1 MCSEWKMASSSSS
14 SSSRRK
20 KQEVALARTDHYE
33 DEEVESSMLQARG
46 LGAVTQGI
54 YKIFGFTT
62 GSEDYR
68 ETPEDIFDEGKEDN
82 EDTDEIINDA
92 YQKELLEAT
101 NKSANS
107 QANEIAAIIENNV
120 VENTKKSYVSTI
132 NKFIVWLT
140 ARKALLET
148 QRRKLENLINARKQK
163 SHVAENVN
171 ESGHPPLEDNLEQ
184 VQVFKPQPVLKITPG
199 KPRYAIKSFITN
211 DCYIPGIH

>member
-33 DEEVESSMLQARG
+33 DKEVESSMLQARG

-120 VENTKKSYVSTI
+120 VENTFKRQSKGFAPKTRYFWVGISC
-132 NKFIVWLT
+132 NIV
-140 ARKALLET
+140 E
-148 QRRKLENLINARKQK
+148 
-163 SHVAENVN
+163 SNVQI
-171 ESGHPPLEDNLEQ
+171 E
-184 VQVFKPQPVLKITPG
+184 VY
-199 KPRYAIKSFITN
+199 R
-211 DCYIPGIH
+211 

>member
-1 MCSEWKMASSSSS
+1 M
-14 SSSRRK
+14 
-20 KQEVALARTDHYE
+20 
-33 DEEVESSMLQARG
+33 
-46 LGAVTQGI
+46 
-54 YKIFGFTT
+54 
-62 GSEDYR
+62 
-68 ETPEDIFDEGKEDN
+68 
-82 EDTDEIINDA
+82 
-92 YQKELLEAT
+92 EAT

-163 SHVAENVN
+163 SHVTENVN

-199 KPRYAIKSFITN
+199 KPRYAIKSVIT
-211 DCYIPGIH
+211 

>member
-1 MCSEWKMASSSSS
+1 MGNAALGSAVAHHVLLREVRGCVVSGKWRLH
-14 SSSRRK
+14 RR
-20 KQEVALARTDHYE
+20 V
-33 DEEVESSMLQARG
+33 
-46 LGAVTQGI
+46 
-54 YKIFGFTT
+54 
-62 GSEDYR
+62 
-68 ETPEDIFDEGKEDN
+68 GKSK
-82 EDTDEIINDA
+82 DTDEIINDA

-171 ESGHPPLEDNLEQ
+171 ESGHP
-184 VQVFKPQPVLKITPG
+184 
-199 KPRYAIKSFITN
+199 
-211 DCYIPGIH
+211 

>member
-20 KQEVALARTDHYE
+20 KQEVALARMDHYE

-68 ETPEDIFDEGKEDN
+68 ETPEDIYDEGEDN

-101 NKSANS
+101 NKS
-107 QANEIAAIIENNV
+107 
-120 VENTKKSYVSTI
+120 Y
-132 NKFIVWLT
+132 
-140 ARKALLET
+140 
-148 QRRKLENLINARKQK
+148 
-163 SHVAENVN
+163 
-171 ESGHPPLEDNLEQ
+171 HPAPSFLS
-184 VQVFKPQPVLKITPG
+184 FCT
-199 KPRYAIKSFITN
+199 RYKWEA
-211 DCYIPGIH
+211 